1 MAQLKLAATD
11 TNTSETFMQ
20 REYSWSRVKGV
31 RSKAPPFRKAEGWAA
46 RKSCGEKRGRLGEW

>member
-46 RKSCGEKRGRLGEW
+46 RKSCG